1 MTAAMTN
8 DICRIGAEAKIAVIG
23 DTLFVLAAAVVARWL
38 AQRPAWSTAQ
48 RWVLA
53 SVFVAIAAKLA
64 LDERR

>member
-1 MTAAMTN
+1 
-8 DICRIGAEAKIAVIG
+8 VIG
-23 DTLFVLAAAVVARWL
+23 DTLFVLAAAAVARWL
-38 AQRPAWSTAQ
+38 AERPIWAASQ